1 MMIRSK
7 LCEILGIKYPIIQG
21 GMAWAGTAELAS
33 AVSNAG
39 GLGILGAGAMS
50 PTQLQ
55 EEIKKTKGCTDKPF
69 GVNIYYLSPDVDRL
83 IDVVI
88 QEGVSVITTG
98 AGNPGK
104 HISKLKY
111 AGIKILP
118 VVASVALARRL
129 ARLAVT
135 ALIAEGME
143 GGGHVGELTTMTIL
157 PQMLAAVEL
166 PLVAAGGIAD
176 GRGLAAAFTLGAQAV
191 QMGTRFLCSEECIAH
206 PNYKQAVLKAKDR
219 STTITARSTGHPVR
233 VLKNRLSRRFDQLE
247 AEGATKEELARLGE
261 GALRA
266 AVIDGDI
273 DGSSLMAGQIS
284 GLIKEIKPVK
294 EIIEEITTKA
304 EEIMKG
310 MGQLVH

>member
-1 MMIRSK
+1 MISSK

-39 GLGILGAGAMS
+39 GLGMLGAAVMS

-55 EEIKKTKGCTDKPF
+55 EEIKKTRGWTDKPF
-69 GVNIYYLSPDVDRL
+69 GVNIYYLSPDVENF
-83 IDVVI
+83 IDIVI
-88 QEGVSVITTG
+88 KEEVPVLTTG

-104 HISKLKY
+104 HILRLRDT
-111 AGIKILP
+111 GIKVLP
-118 VVASVALARRL
+118 VMASVALAQRL
-129 ARLAVT
+129 ARLGVT

-143 GGGHVGELTTMTIL
+143 GGGHVGELTTMAML
-157 PQMLAAVEL
+157 PQMVEAVNL

-176 GRGLAAAFTLGAQAV
+176 GRGLAAAFALGAQGV

-206 PNYKQAVLKAKDR
+206 PNFKQAVLNAKDR
-219 STTITARSTGHPVR
+219 STTITARNSGHPVR
-233 VLKNRLSRRFDQLE
+233 VLKNRLSRRFAQME
-247 AEGATKEELARLGE
+247 ADGATKEELERLGQ

-266 AVIDGDI
+266 AVINGDL
-273 DGSSLMAGQIS
+273 DEGSLMTGQIA
-284 GLIKEIKPVK
+284 GLIKEVKPVK
-294 EIIEEITTKA
+294 EIIEEITAEA

>member
-1 MMIRSK
+1 MIKSE

-39 GLGILGAGAMS
+39 GLGMLGAGVMS
-50 PTQLQ
+50 PARIK
-55 EEIKKTKGCTDKPF
+55 EEIKKTKERTDKPF
-69 GVNIYYLSPDVDRL
+69 GVNIYYLSPDVNEL
-83 IDVVI
+83 VDVVI
-88 QEGVSVITTG
+88 EEAVPVITTG

-104 HISKLKY
+104 DISKLKD
-111 AGIKILP
+111 AGIKVLP

-143 GGGHVGELTTMTIL
+143 GGGHVGELTTMAML
-157 PQMLAAVEL
+157 PQMAQAVEI

-176 GRGLAAAFTLGAQAV
+176 GRGLAAAFALGARGV

-206 PNYKQAVLKAKDR
+206 PNFKQAVIEATDR
-219 STTITARSTGHPVR
+219 STIVTARNSGHPVR
-233 VLKNRLSRRFDQLE
+233 VLKNRLSRRFAQLE
-247 AEGATKEELARLGE
+247 AEGVSKEELMKIGE

-266 AVIDGDI
+266 AVIDGDVN
-273 DGSSLMAGQIS
+273 GGSLMAGQIA

-294 EIIEEITTKA
+294 EIIEEITADA
-304 EEIMKG
+304 EGIIKR
-310 MGQLVH
+310 MGHLVH

>member
-1 MMIRSK
+1 MIKSN

-39 GLGILGAGAMS
+39 GLGMLGAGGMS
-50 PTQLQ
+50 LTQLQ
-55 EEIKKTKGCTDKPF
+55 EEINKTKGWTDRPF
-69 GVNIYYLSPDVDRL
+69 GVNIYYLSPDVEGL

-88 QEGVSVITTG
+88 KEEVPVLTTG

-104 HISKLKY
+104 HIPKLRD
-111 AGIKILP
+111 AGLKVLP
-118 VVASVALARRL
+118 VMASVALAQRL

-157 PQMLAAVEL
+157 PQMVEAVKL

-176 GRGLAAAFTLGAQAV
+176 GRGLAAAFALGAQGV

-206 PNYKQAVLKAKDR
+206 PNFKQAVLKAKDR
-219 STTITARSTGHPVR
+219 STTITARSSGHPVR
-233 VLKNRLSRRFDQLE
+233 VLKNRLSRRFAQME
-247 AEGATKEELARLGE
+247 AEGATKEELEKLGE

-266 AVIDGDI
+266 AVINGDI
-273 DGSSLMAGQIS
+273 DGGSLMAGQIA
-284 GLIKEIKPVK
+284 GLIKEVKPVK
-294 EIIEEITTKA
+294 EIIEEITTEA